1 MIFIKLILAEKPLMA
16 MNIAYCIGATEK
28 VSEGK
33 RFYWKGNGYIV
44 TNAIGHLVSIGV
56 PEDYGYKK
64 WSLKDLPMIPDFKL
78 FPING
83 YGSQI
88 AFLKKLFQRE
98 DVTEII
104 NACDAGR
111 EGECIFRYI
120 YEYIGCK
127 KPVKRLWISSLTD
140 EAIKDGMNNL
150 MDSSVFDNMYRAGYA
165 RAKSDWLFG
174 MNLSRY
180 YSLKTDQHHK
190 SGRVKNTV
198 LGIIAEREA
207 QISAFEKKPYF
218 KVVIDNGAECSR
230 TFDTKE
236 EAEAVADK
244 CSGKETV
251 VCFAV
256 GEEKKENRPQL
267 HSLTSLQR
275 EANDIYGMTAAATLR
290 AAQSLYEKKLL
301 TYPRTDSCCISED
314 MKPYAE
320 SVVKCLAS
328 YDKERTDKL
337 LSQGLNLDKRVV
349 NNEKITDHHAI
360 IPTNLIG
367 RLDSAE
373 LDDGEKKVVLLVI
386 NRFLSAL
393 DMPYTYLEK
402 RYEFE
407 VEGEIFK
414 LTTKLPIEL
423 GWRAYNNCRDTG
435 ELISYDKGQA
445 VYINNSEVR
454 NCETKPPAHFTEAS
468 LLAVMENI
476 DRRIDD
482 KELKTYVKERGL
494 GTPATR
500 AAIIE
505 GLISA
510 KYIYRK
516 KKQLYITDFGK
527 NFVNALPE
535 NIKSPELTAH
545 WEQMLS
551 DIESGKCG
559 EEDFMGEII
568 KNVND
573 VIESEEVTVDTAAED
588 MEDADTAAEQP
599 VVIGKCPWCGSPIR
613 EGKKA
618 FFCSNG
624 EDCDFFI
631 YKHDKRI
638 GRNYKAAEIS
648 ELLANGK
655 VTLRNCTSSKG
666 NKYAA
671 VFELDDSGEY
681 VNLKFV
687 EYAKTRR
694 RKPKEE

>member
-1 MIFIKLILAEKPLMA
+1 MISIKLILAEKPLMA

-33 RFYWKGNGYIV
+33 RFYWQGNGYIV
-44 TNAIGHLVSIGV
+44 TNAIGHLVGIGY

-78 FPING
+78 FPISG

-88 AFLKKLFQRE
+88 AFIKKLFSRN

-120 YEYIGCK
+120 YKYFNCT

-140 EAIKDGMNNL
+140 EAIRDGMAKL
-150 MDSSVFDNMYRAGYA
+150 MDSADFDNMYAAGFA
-165 RAKSDWLFG
+165 RAKSDWILG

-190 SGRVKNTV
+190 CGRVKNAV
-198 LGIIAEREA
+198 LNIIAEREA
-207 QISAFEKKPYF
+207 QIAAFEKKPYF
-218 KVVIDNGAECSR
+218 KVVLDNGAECDR
-230 TFDTKE
+230 TFDSRE
-236 EAEAVADK
+236 EAEMTADK
-244 CSGKETV
+244 FSGKSAV
-251 VCFAV
+251 VCLAKA
-256 GEEKKENRPQL
+256 EEKTENRPLL

-275 EANDIYGMTAAATLR
+275 ETNEVYGMTAAATLK

-314 MKPYAE
+314 MKPLAE
-320 SVVKCLAS
+320 SIVKCLAV

-349 NNEKITDHHAI
+349 NNAKITDHHAI

-367 RLDSAE
+367 RLEETALSEA
-373 LDDGEKKVVLLVI
+373 EKKVVGLVI
-386 NRFLSAL
+386 ERFLCAL
-393 DMPYTYLEK
+393 DKPYRYLETK
-402 RYEFE
+402 YEFE

-414 LTTKLPIEL
+414 LTTKKPIEL
-423 GWRAYNNCRDTG
+423 GWRQYSCKKDTKP
-435 ELISYDKGQA
+435 IPQ
-445 VYINNSEVR
+445 YIEGDSVSIGSAEVR
-454 NCETKPPAHFTEAS
+454 DCETKPPAHFTEAS

-482 KELKTYVKERGL
+482 KELKPFVKERGL

-500 AAIIE
+500 AAMIE

-510 KYIYRK
+510 KYIERR
-516 KKQLYITDFGK
+516 KKQLFITDFGK

-535 NIKSPELTAH
+535 NIKSPELTAR

-559 EEDFMGEII
+559 EEDFMKEII
-568 KNVND
+568 KNVNE
-573 VIESEEVTVDTAAED
+573 VIENDDVEVETATE
-588 MEDADTAAEQP
+588 EQP
-599 VVIGKCPWCGSPIR
+599 AEIGKCPWCGSPIR

-618 FFCSNG
+618 FYCSNG

-687 EYAKTRR
+687 EYAKSRR

>member
-1 MIFIKLILAEKPLMA
+1 MRLILAEKPHMA

-33 RFYWKGNGYIV
+33 RFYWLGNGYIV
-44 TNAIGHLVSIGV
+44 TNAIGHLVGIGF
-56 PEDYGYKK
+56 PEDYGYNK
-64 WSLKDLPMIPDFKL
+64 WSLADLPMIPDFKL
-78 FPING
+78 FPLNG
-83 YGSQI
+83 YGTQI
-88 AFLKKLFQRE
+88 DFLKKLFMLD
-98 DVTEII
+98 DVDEII

-120 YEYIGCK
+120 YDYLGCT
-127 KPVKRLWISSLTD
+127 KPVKRLWVSSLTD
-140 EAIKDGMNNL
+140 EAIREGMNNL
-150 MDSSVFDNMYRAGYA
+150 LDSTELDNMFKAGFA

-174 MNLSRY
+174 INLSRY
-180 YSLKTDQHHK
+180 YSLKTNQRHK

-198 LGIIAEREA
+198 LNIIAEREA
-207 QISAFEKKPYF
+207 QIAAFEKKAYF
-218 KVVIDNGAECSR
+218 KVVLDNGTECAR
-230 TFDTKE
+230 TFDTRE
-236 EAEAVADK
+236 EAEAVANK
-244 CSGKETV
+244 CSGKEAI
-251 VCFAV
+251 VCFALA
-256 GEEKKENRPQL
+256 EERKENRPLL

-275 EANDIYGMTAAATLR
+275 EANEVYGMTAAATLR

-301 TYPRTDSCCISED
+301 TYPRTDSNFIPED
-314 MKPYAE
+314 MTAYAE

-328 YDKERTDKL
+328 YDKARTDKL
-337 LSQGLNLDKRVV
+337 LSQGINFDKRVV
-349 NNEKITDHHAI
+349 NNSKITDHHAI

-367 RLDSAE
+367 RLFETELNDS
-373 LDDGEKKVVLLVI
+373 EKKIVLLVI

-393 DMPYTYLEK
+393 DKPYAYLEK
-402 RYEFE
+402 RFEFE
-407 VEGEIFK
+407 CEGEIFR
-414 LTTKLPIEL
+414 LTVKSPIEM
-423 GWRAYNNCRDTG
+423 GWREYNRKGTEQNTVPAYFKNQIVQID
-435 ELISYDKGQA
+435 A
-445 VYINNSEVR
+445 AEVR
-454 NCETKPPAHFTEAS
+454 DCQTKPPAHFTEAS

-510 KYIYRK
+510 KYIKRK
-516 KKQLYITDFGK
+516 KKQLYITDFGR
-527 NFVNALPE
+527 NFICALPD
-535 NIKSPELTAH
+535 NIKSAELTAH

-551 DIESGKCG
+551 DIEQGKCG
-559 EEDFMGEII
+559 EEDFMSEII

-573 VIESEEVTVDTAAED
+573 VIENDEAPFDTGVSN
-588 MEDADTAAEQP
+588 DTEQEQP
-599 VVIGKCPWCGSPIR
+599 AEIGKCPWCGSLIR

-618 FFCSNG
+618 FYCSNG
-624 EDCDFFI
+624 EECDFFI

-638 GRNYKAAEIS
+638 GRNYKASEIS

-655 VTLRNCTSSKG
+655 VTLRGCTSSKG

-687 EYAKTRR
+687 EYVKRR
-694 RKPKEE
+694 KRKPKGE

>member
-1 MIFIKLILAEKPLMA
+1 M
-16 MNIAYCIGATEK
+16 
-28 VSEGK
+28 
-33 RFYWKGNGYIV
+33 
-44 TNAIGHLVSIGV
+44 
-56 PEDYGYKK
+56 PEDYGFEK
-64 WSLKDLPMIPDFKL
+64 WELKTLPMLPNFKL
-78 FPING
+78 FPLKG
-83 YGSQI
+83 TKAHLS
-88 AFLKKLFQRE
+88 FLRNLFMRD

-120 YEYIGCK
+120 YKYFNCT

-140 EAIKDGMNNL
+140 EAIRDGMAKL
-150 MDSSVFDNMYRAGYA
+150 MDSADFDNMYAAGFA
-165 RAKSDWLFG
+165 RAKSDWILG

-190 SGRVKNTV
+190 CGRVKNAV
-198 LGIIAEREA
+198 LNIIAEREA
-207 QISAFEKKPYF
+207 QIAAFEKKPYF
-218 KVVIDNGAECSR
+218 KVVLDNGAECDR
-230 TFDTKE
+230 TFDSRE
-236 EAEAVADK
+236 EAEMTADK
-244 CSGKETV
+244 FSGKSAV
-251 VCFAV
+251 VCLAKA
-256 GEEKKENRPQL
+256 EEKTENRPLL

-275 EANDIYGMTAAATLR
+275 ETNEVYGMTAAATLK

-314 MKPYAE
+314 MKPLAE
-320 SVVKCLAS
+320 SIVKCLAV

-349 NNEKITDHHAI
+349 NNAKITDHHAI

-367 RLDSAE
+367 RFEETALSEAE
-373 LDDGEKKVVLLVI
+373 KNVVGLVI
-386 NRFLSAL
+386 ERFLCAL
-393 DMPYTYLEK
+393 DKPYTYLESK
-402 RYEFE
+402 YEFD
-407 VEGEIFK
+407 VEGEIFR
-414 LTTKLPIEL
+414 LTIKTPIEL
-423 GWRAYNNCRDTG
+423 GWRRYKQNDLAK
-435 ELISYDKGQA
+435 EPISTYVKGQTVQIKNA
-445 VYINNSEVR
+445 EVR
-454 NCETKPPAHFTEAS
+454 DCETKPPAHFTEAS
-468 LLAVMENI
+468 LLAIMENI
-476 DRRIDD
+476 DRRIKD
-482 KELKTYVKERGL
+482 KDLKPFVKERGL

-500 AAIIE
+500 AKIIE

-510 KYIYRK
+510 KYIQRK

-551 DIESGKCG
+551 DIEQGKCG
-559 EEDFMGEII
+559 EEELMNEII

-573 VIESEEVTVDTAAED
+573 VIENDVIIENTTGG
-588 MEDADTAAEQP
+588 TAAEQSAE
-599 VVIGKCPWCGSPIR
+599 VGKCPWCGSPIK
-613 EGKKA
+613 EGPRA
-618 FFCSNG
+618 FYCSNG

-638 GRNYKAAEIS
+638 GRDYKADEIS

-655 VTLRNCTSSKG
+655 VTLRNCVSSKG

-687 EYAKTRR
+687 EFVKS
-694 RKPKEE
+694 RKGKPNSE

>member
-1 MIFIKLILAEKPLMA
+1 MILCEKPSVALA
-16 MNIAYCIGATEK
+16 TAYCVGATDK
-28 VSEGK
+28 VSDGK
-33 RFYWKGNGYIV
+33 RFYWQGNGYIV
-44 TNAIGHLVSIGV
+44 TNALGHLVGIGV

-64 WSLKDLPMIPDFKL
+64 WSLTDLPMIPDFKL
-78 FPING
+78 FALNG

-88 AFLKKLFQRE
+88 KMLKELMNRD

-120 YEYIGCK
+120 YDFVGCK

-140 EAIKDGMNNL
+140 DSIREGMNNL
-150 MDSSVFDNMYRAGYA
+150 LDSSELDNMFAAGFA

-174 MNLSRY
+174 INLSRY
-180 YSLKTDQHHK
+180 FSLISGQHHK
-190 SGRVKNTV
+190 SGRVKNAV
-198 LGIIAEREA
+198 LNIIAEREA
-207 QISAFEKKPYF
+207 QIAVFEKKPYF
-218 KVVIDNGAECSR
+218 KVVLDNGAECAR
-230 TFDTKE
+230 TFDSRE
-236 EAEAVADK
+236 EAEAVAEK
-244 CSGKETV
+244 CKGKNAV
-251 VCFAV
+251 VSFVIA
-256 GEEKKENRPQL
+256 EEKKENRPLL

-275 EANDIYGMTAAATLR
+275 EANEVYGMTAATTLK

-301 TYPRTDSCCISED
+301 TYPRTDSNCISED
-314 MKPYAE
+314 MKPLAL
-320 SVVKCLAS
+320 SIVKCLAS
-328 YDKERTDKL
+328 YDKDRTDKL
-337 LSQGLNLDKRVV
+337 LAQGLNLDKRVA
-349 NNEKITDHHAI
+349 NNSKITDHHAI

-367 RLDSAE
+367 RLDSTE
-373 LDDGEKKVVLLVI
+373 LNDSEKKVVLLVI

-393 DMPYTYLEK
+393 DKPYTYLEA

-414 LTTKLPIEL
+414 LTTKKPIEL
-423 GWRAYNNCRDTG
+423 GWRQYTNMKDEPVYQYAEG
-435 ELISYDKGQA
+435 ETVFIGNA
-445 VYINNSEVR
+445 EVR
-454 NCETKPPAHFTEAS
+454 DCETKPLAHFTEAS

-482 KELKTYVKERGL
+482 KELKSYVKDRGL

-500 AAIIE
+500 AQIIE

-510 KYIYRK
+510 KYIERRK
-516 KKQLYITDFGK
+516 KLLLITEFGRKYIS
-527 NFVNALPE
+527 ALPE
-535 NIKSPELTAH
+535 NIKSAELTAH

-551 DIESGKCG
+551 DIEQGKCG
-559 EEDFMGEII
+559 EEDFMSEII

-573 VIESEEVTVDTAAED
+573 VIENDEVEVDTLP
-588 MEDADTAAEQP
+588 AEQP
-599 VVIGKCPWCGSPIR
+599 AEIGKCPWCGSPIK
-613 EGKKA
+613 EGPKA
-618 FFCSNG
+618 FYCSNG

-638 GRNYKAAEIS
+638 GRSYTAEEIS

-655 VTLRNCTSSKG
+655 VTLRGCTSSKG

-687 EYAKTRR
+687 EYAKTRK

>member
-1 MIFIKLILAEKPLMA
+1 
-16 MNIAYCIGATEK
+16 
-28 VSEGK
+28 
-33 RFYWKGNGYIV
+33 
-44 TNAIGHLVSIGV
+44 
-56 PEDYGYKK
+56 
-64 WSLKDLPMIPDFKL
+64 
-78 FPING
+78 
-83 YGSQI
+83 
-88 AFLKKLFQRE
+88 
-98 DVTEII
+98 
-104 NACDAGR
+104 
-111 EGECIFRYI
+111 
-120 YEYIGCK
+120 
-127 KPVKRLWISSLTD
+127 
-140 EAIKDGMNNL
+140 
-150 MDSSVFDNMYRAGYA
+150 
-165 RAKSDWLFG
+165 
-174 MNLSRY
+174 
-180 YSLKTDQHHK
+180 
-190 SGRVKNTV
+190 
-198 LGIIAEREA
+198 
-207 QISAFEKKPYF
+207 
-218 KVVIDNGAECSR
+218 
-230 TFDTKE
+230 
-236 EAEAVADK
+236 
-244 CSGKETV
+244 
-251 VCFAV
+251 
-256 GEEKKENRPQL
+256 
-267 HSLTSLQR
+267 
-275 EANDIYGMTAAATLR
+275 
-290 AAQSLYEKKLL
+290 
-301 TYPRTDSCCISED
+301 

-373 LDDGEKKVVLLVI
+373 LNDGEKKIVLLVI

-393 DMPYTYLEK
+393 DMSYTYLEK

-407 VEGEIFK
+407 VEGEIFR
-414 LTTKLPIEL
+414 LTTKLPIKL

-435 ELISYDKGQA
+435 ALISYDKGQTIL
-445 VYINNSEVR
+445 VNSAEVR
-454 NCETKPPAHFTEAS
+454 DCETKPPAHFTEAS

-482 KELKTYVKERGL
+482 KELKGFVKERGL

-500 AAIIE
+500 ASIIE

-510 KYIYRK
+510 KYIYRR
-516 KKQLYITDFGK
+516 KKQIYITDFGR
-527 NFVNALPE
+527 NYVNALPE

-559 EEDFMGEII
+559 EEDFMSEII

-573 VIESEEVTVDTAAED
+573 VIENDDEVTAAENAA
-588 MEDADTAAEQP
+588 EETEHTAANQP
-599 VVIGKCPWCGSPIR
+599 AEIGKCPWCGSAVK
-613 EGKKA
+613 EGPKA
-618 FFCSNG
+618 FYCSNG

-655 VTLRNCTSSKG
+655 VTLRGCTSSKG

-687 EYAKTRR
+687 EYAKSRK
-694 RKPKEE
+694 RKPKGE

>member
-1 MIFIKLILAEKPLMA
+1 MRLILCEKPSVA
-16 MNIAYCIGATEK
+16 MNVAYCVGATEK

-33 RFYWKGNGYIV
+33 RFYWQGNGYIV
-44 TNAIGHLVSIGV
+44 TNAIGHLVGIGF

-64 WSLKDLPMIPDFKL
+64 WSLNDLPMIPDFKL
-78 FPING
+78 FPLNG
-83 YGSQI
+83 YGTQI
-88 AFLKKLFQRE
+88 AFLKKLFMRD

-120 YEYIGCK
+120 YDYLGCT

-140 EAIKDGMNNL
+140 DAIREGMNKL
-150 MDSSVFDNMYRAGYA
+150 LDSSELDSMFKAGFA

-174 MNLSRY
+174 INLSRY
-180 YSLKTDQHHK
+180 YSLKTNQRHK

-198 LGIIAEREA
+198 LNIIAEREA
-207 QISAFEKKPYF
+207 QIAAFEKKAYF
-218 KVVIDNGAECSR
+218 KVVLDNGAECAR
-230 TFDTKE
+230 TFDTRE
-236 EAEAVADK
+236 EAKAVANK
-244 CSGKETV
+244 CSGKEAI
-251 VCFAV
+251 VCFALA
-256 GEEKKENRPQL
+256 EEKKENRPLL

-275 EANDIYGMTAAATLR
+275 EANETYGMTAAATLK

-301 TYPRTDSCCISED
+301 TYPRTDSNYIPED
-314 MKPYAE
+314 MTDYAE

-328 YDKERTDKL
+328 YDKARTDKL
-337 LSQGLNLDKRVV
+337 LSQGLNFDKRVV
-349 NNEKITDHHAI
+349 NNAKITDHHAI

-367 RLDSAE
+367 RLDSTE
-373 LDDGEKKVVLLVI
+373 LNDSEKKIVLLVI

-393 DMPYTYLEK
+393 DKPYTYLEK
-402 RYEFE
+402 KFEFE
-407 VEGEIFK
+407 VEGEIFR
-414 LTTKLPIEL
+414 LTVKSPIEL
-423 GWRAYNNCRDTG
+423 GWREYAKKGAEQATVPAYFKNQIVQI
-435 ELISYDKGQA
+435 ESA
-445 VYINNSEVR
+445 EVR
-454 NCETKPPAHFTEAS
+454 DCETKPPAHFTEAS

-516 KKQLYITDFGK
+516 KKQLYITDFGR
-527 NFVNALPE
+527 NFVSALPD

-545 WEQMLS
+545 WEQELA
-551 DIESGKCG
+551 DIEQGKCG
-559 EEDFMGEII
+559 EEDFMSEII

-573 VIESEEVTVDTAAED
+573 VIENDEAPFDATENTAEA
-588 MEDADTAAEQP
+588 AAEQP
-599 VVIGKCPWCGSPIR
+599 VEIGKCPWCGSPIR

-618 FFCSNG
+618 FYCSNG

-638 GRNYKAAEIS
+638 GRNYKASEIS

-655 VTLRNCTSSKG
+655 VTLRGCTSTKG

-687 EYAKTRR
+687 EYAKSRK
-694 RKPKEE
+694 RKPKAE